1 MAARKID
8 ATQRSVSQVTAA
20 PRRLWRLAPL
30 LLLLLCV
37 WLAGCSTGGANDKTL
52 VLVTIF
58 PTSGPD
64 ADVGLALQQAVD
76 LAVKQNGSLGNGYQL
91 VMQHIDEGSPL
102 REGALS
108 VALSNPQVV
117 GFVGPY
123 SSETAVA
130 FLPEIAAEGVV
141 TVSPTATLPGLT
153 QATAADAEGVPFAK
167 IHPSGKPTTF
177 FRLAPT
183 DDTLGK
189 AAADL
194 AVAPTSSKGLAA
206 RSVFIVDDATAS
218 GTARAAAFATEL
230 KAKSGK
236 VAGQQSLTTGAN
248 DNAPLVVNAIIE
260 AAPDLVFYAGG
271 MAAGAELRSTLTL
284 TGAPQMPILTAG
296 PVADNPGWTGAV
308 GQPMLAAQT
317 TGVLP
322 ASDLAH
328 LDSAKSFL
336 SAWQG
341 AYGDK
346 TANPQAALAYDAA
359 MAEISAIK
367 SVIGGAKSPTRS
379 AIASAVASIKA
390 TGTAGAI
397 GFDQNGDSTA
407 APTFSVYSC
416 DAKGAWSYQASLPSQ

>member
-1 MAARKID
+1 M
-8 ATQRSVSQVTAA
+8 TVA
-20 PRRLWRLAPL
+20 PRRLWHLIPL
-30 LLLLLCV
+30 LLLLFCG
-37 WLAGCSTGGANDKTL
+37 WLSGCSTGGANDKTL
-52 VLVTIF
+52 ALVTIF

-76 LAVKQNGSLGNGYQL
+76 LAVKQNGNLGNGYQL
-91 VMQHIDEGSPL
+91 IMQHIDEGSPL
-102 REGALS
+102 REGSLS

-123 SSETAVA
+123 SSGAAVA
-130 FLPEIAAEGVV
+130 LLPEIAAAGAV
-141 TVSPTATLPGLT
+141 TISPTATLPGLT
-153 QATAADAEGVPFAK
+153 QSASADAQGVPFAK
-167 IHPSGKPTTF
+167 IHPSGKPALF

-183 DDTLGK
+183 DDALGK

-194 AVAPTSSKGLAA
+194 AIAPTSSKGLAA
-206 RSVFIVDDATAS
+206 RTVFIVDDATAS
-218 GTARAAAFATEL
+218 GKAGAAAFATEL

-236 VAGQQSLTTGAN
+236 VAGRQSLTTGAN
-248 DNAPLVVNAIIE
+248 DNAQLVVNAIIE

-271 MAAGAELRSTLTL
+271 LAAGAELRSALTL
-284 TGAPQMPILTAG
+284 TGAPQMQILAAG
-296 PVADNPGWTGAV
+296 PVADNPGWSGAV
-308 GQPMLAAQT
+308 GQPILTAQT
-317 TGVLP
+317 TGLLP

-346 TANPQAALAYDAA
+346 AAIPQAALAYDAA

-367 SVIGGAKSPTRS
+367 SVIGGSKTPTRG
-379 AIASAVASIKA
+379 AVANAVAAIKA
-390 TGTAGAI
+390 TGAAGAI

-407 APTFSVYSC
+407 TPTFSVYSC
-416 DAKGAWSYQASLPSQ
+416 DTKGAWSYQTSPQSQA